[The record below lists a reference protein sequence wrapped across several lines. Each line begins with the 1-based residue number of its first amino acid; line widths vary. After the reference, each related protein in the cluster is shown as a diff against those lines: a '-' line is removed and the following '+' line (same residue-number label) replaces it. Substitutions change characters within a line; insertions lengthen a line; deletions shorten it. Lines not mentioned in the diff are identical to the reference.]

1 MNKNKKRDIKQ
12 DEFDDLVHSTDQA
25 KYSDR
30 KLRIESGGNEIPE
43 EVLIQDFGFCSGFL
57 IVSENDFEGGNTIL
71 MLISVEIIHQMLIVC
86 KLFNNAIDN

>member
-43 EVLIQDFGFCSGFL
+43 EVLNPGFW
-57 IVSENDFEGGNTIL
+57 IL
-71 MLISVEIIHQMLIVC
+71 
-86 KLFNNAIDN
+86 